1 MLGDNSLMV
10 SQITPSLMVD
20 FSFRLAFQG
29 YLYLL
34 LEHSCF
40 LTRIKIMAH
49 SGARLS
55 KGWASYAWHSSV
67 RLQTHC
73 SILAE
78 ECQT

>member
-1 MLGDNSLMV
+1 MIYYIKLLKAGISTLKWYLPRMLGDNSLTV

-55 KGWASYAWHSSV
+55 KGWAS
-67 RLQTHC
+67 
-73 SILAE
+73 
-78 ECQT
+78 